1 MASFLKKITS
11 LFGQTQKS
19 VIGVDI
25 GSSAIKI
32 VQLSQKGN
40 KAMLETYGAL
50 ALGPYADLEIGRATN
65 LSVDKVVEALN
76 DVIKEAG
83 ITTRQCGIAIPFS
96 SSLLTVVPMPTVPD
110 AELAGMIPLEA
121 RKYIPVP
128 ISEVTLD
135 WSVIPDSSYSIDE
148 KQGEAGGEKPAGG
161 MRDVLIVA
169 IHNESIAKYQE
180 IVKKGLLDASF
191 FEIEIFSTMRSSLDQ
206 ETAPIMIFDMG
217 AASTKLYIIEK
228 GIIRS
233 SHTINRGS
241 QDVTLAISKALGVPV
256 DKAEVLKRDPTLGGN
271 SDNREVTEAMSLI
284 LDYIFSEASRILFA
298 YQKKSSKNISKIVLV
313 GGGVGL
319 AGFKDRALKVFQ
331 SEVMSGDPFS
341 KVEAPA
347 FLDEVLKKV
356 GPEFAVAVGVALR
369 RLQELE

>member
-1 MASFLKKITS
+1 MASFLKKFKN

-19 VIGVDI
+19 VIGIDI

-40 KAMLETYGAL
+40 KAMLDTYGAL
-50 ALGPYADLEIGRATN
+50 ALGPYAGLEIGRATN
-65 LSVDKVVEALN
+65 LPVEKVVEALN

-83 ITTRQCGIAIPFS
+83 ITNRRCGIAIPFS
-96 SSLLTVVPMPTVPD
+96 ASLLTVVPMPAVPD
-110 AELAGMIPLEA
+110 AQLAGMIPIEA

-135 WSVIPDSSYSIDE
+135 WSVIPDSSYALEEPVSANA
-148 KQGEAGGEKPAGG
+148 QKPVGG

-169 IHNESIAKYQE
+169 IHNESIAKYQD
-180 IVKKGLLDASF
+180 IVKKGLLNASF

-206 ETAPIMIFDMG
+206 ETTPVMIFDMG
-217 AASTKLYIIEK
+217 AALTKLYIVEK
-228 GIIRS
+228 GVIRS

-241 QDVTLAISKALGVPV
+241 QDVTLAISKALAVPM
-256 DKAEVLKRDPTLGGN
+256 DKAEVLKRDPNLGGN
-271 SDNREVTEAMSLI
+271 SDNREVMEAVSLI
-284 LDYIFSEASRILFA
+284 LDYVFSEASRVLYA
-298 YQKKSSKNISKIVLV
+298 YQKKYSKNISKIVLV

-319 AGFKDRALKVFQ
+319 SGFKDRAHKAFQ
-331 SEVMSGDPFS
+331 SEIVSGDPFS

-347 FLDEVLKKV
+347 FLDGVLKTV

-369 RLQELE
+369 RLQEFE